1 MAGLVPGE
9 IVIRHMAVLVT
20 RPLPDNEATAAALR
34 ARGFEAMSAPML
46 RFEPVPFS
54 GLDGDYGAVIVT
66 SANALRAVEGQLGEG
81 LLKLPLLAVGET
93 TAAAARKAGFAKVI
107 AADGEAGALRD
118 LVLASVKKRQFRKSD
133 ALLYLAGADL
143 SHDLA
148 SELGAHKL
156 NVVTVTT
163 YRMAALA
170 SLPREVCEAFAA
182 NAIDAVLHYSQRSA
196 RAFLEAARTEG
207 VEISALAV
215 PQCCLSANIAAILRE
230 AGATQVTAAAT
241 PDEKALF
248 AALERALRSQ
258 LA

>member
-1 MAGLVPGE
+1 
-9 IVIRHMAVLVT
+9 MAVLVT
-20 RPLPDNEATAAALR
+20 RPHPDSATTAEALR
-34 ARGFEAMSAPML
+34 RRGYEVMQAPML
-46 RFEPVPFS
+46 RFEPVACS
-54 GLDGDYGAVIVT
+54 GLDADYGAVLAT
-66 SANALRAVEGQLGEG
+66 SANALRAVEGQLSEG
-81 LLKLPLLAVGET
+81 LVKRPLFAVGEA
-93 TAAAARKAGFAKVI
+93 TAAAAQQAGFAKVT
-107 AADGEAGALRD
+107 AAGGDAAALRD

-143 SHDLA
+143 SQDLA
-148 SELGAHKL
+148 GELAPDGL

-182 NAIDAVLHYSQRSA
+182 NMIQAVLHYSQRSA
-196 RAFLEAARTEG
+196 RAFLDASRAEG

-215 PQCCLSANIAAILRE
+215 PHCCLSPNIAAILHE
-230 AGATQVTAAAT
+230 AGAQVFSAASA
-241 PDEKALF
+241 DEKALF